1 MEGPIATEGKAA
13 TEGQSAMNGRSTT
26 EGRTATDGKMLTA
39 GETPKIGL
47 KSAAVVADTITRAQA
62 VQPRATRT
70 DLQPFMSG
78 TRSERR
84 AESVGS
90 DALLPFPAQAPVQ
103 TEAASTEVKPFSAA
117 DRAEVIRQAADG
129 VVALPLPAK
138 PGASEQMTLQLH
150 PKEWGQLQ
158 VSVTITPGSHPN
170 AVQAVTAHIV
180 AQNPQVKAAL
190 EGQSGDLRSALREAG
205 LHLDR
210 ISVTVQSTEASAQT
224 GTATSG
230 GHHEAHGGAGQ
241 GMGGAFGE
249 TAPDQKTQMSS
260 GTRMSDG
267 TQMSGTSGNG
277 MPSTASGGSSGGR
290 QGGQPPPAYAA
301 AYAPAEPED
310 AAPMGS
316 SRRPASGQID
326 MRA

>member
-1 MEGPIATEGKAA
+1 
-13 TEGQSAMNGRSTT
+13 
-26 EGRTATDGKMLTA
+26 ML
-39 GETPKIGL
+39 
-47 KSAAVVADTITRAQA
+47 
-62 VQPRATRT
+62 
-70 DLQPFMSG
+70 
-78 TRSERR
+78 
-84 AESVGS
+84 
-90 DALLPFPAQAPVQ
+90 PAQAPAQAAAVS
-103 TEAASTEVKPFSAA
+103 TEATPLSAA

-129 VVALPLPAK
+129 AGTMPLPAR
-138 PGASEQMTLQLH
+138 PGTPEQMTLQLH

-190 EGQSGDLRSALREAG
+190 EGQSADLRQALREAG

-210 ISVTVQSTEASAQT
+210 ISVTVQSTEASAQP

-230 GHHEAHGGAGQ
+230 GRHEANHGGASQ
-241 GMGGAFGE
+241 GMGGTFGE
-249 TAPDQKTQMSS
+249 TSPDQKTGMSG
-260 GTRMSDG
+260 GTRTSDG
-267 TQMSGTSGNG
+267 TGMSGTSGNG
-277 MPSTASGGSSGGR
+277 MPSSTTSGGSQNGR

-310 AAPMGS
+310 VTPLGS
-316 SRRPASGQID
+316 ARRPASGQID